1 MNVDELFCNFCNSA
15 GIRSSIPD
23 REYWCGVFNRVV
35 GPYLGI
41 PRSIKDDPPKSGLV
55 LLFRI
60 EPGGRPIA
68 ISARVNECNFG
79 TVTAGWTWWAP
90 FPELPAVDKDEQ
102 EFEEWFKAHESEY
115 CTDITKAALKHGWM
129 AARGKK

>member
-1 MNVDELFCNFCNSA
+1 MESQL
-15 GIRSSIPD
+15 RL
-23 REYWCGVFNRVV
+23 RVQE
-35 GPYLGI
+35 I
-41 PRSIKDDPPKSGLV
+41 
-55 LLFRI
+55 
-60 EPGGRPIA
+60 
-68 ISARVNECNFG
+68 
-79 TVTAGWTWWAP
+79 P